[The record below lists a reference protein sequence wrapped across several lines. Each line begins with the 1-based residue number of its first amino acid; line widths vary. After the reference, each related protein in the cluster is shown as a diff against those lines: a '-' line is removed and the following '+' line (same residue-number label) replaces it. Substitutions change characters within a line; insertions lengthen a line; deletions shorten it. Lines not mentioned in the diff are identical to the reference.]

1 MNMHI
6 SLNTIL
12 NDIHAV
18 RAGLSTITK
27 KKSKQNAIQT
37 VRIVCLFHTFLDFCT
52 LVDFPIPAFPA
63 CTSLDLVDCDK
74 KQETVCHKYISH
86 AIFGHCR
93 YDK

>member
-74 KQETVCHKYISH
+74 KTGNCMSQIHIACYFWSLPV
-86 AIFGHCR
+86 
-93 YDK
+93 